1 MRIYKPT
8 VDRIG
13 QDGTRVLGDELIFE
27 GNRVH
32 IHSDAGEFLNV
43 VDQDGEI
50 IFWRMTAELM
60 PPELTL
66 VKGGKEDE

>member
-1 MRIYKPT
+1 
-8 VDRIG
+8 
-13 QDGTRVLGDELIFE
+13 
-27 GNRVH
+27 VH